1 MFCDRIDTLIN
12 QMGTTNTEIT
22 TLAGVDRTNLSKFRS
37 GKRLPKKGSDII
49 DKLVSALYDLA
60 SSEGKLK
67 LVCKTVGAD
76 KSASR
81 DRICSDIKKW
91 LYLDTPDAA
100 FIRKKK
106 KTAVSLSFRERFD
119 AAINLAETNNGSL
132 SKAVHVDSSLIS
144 HYRTGIRTPASNPEL
159 AMSLSKVLL
168 DGMIKNN
175 KESQLAETMHV
186 NIDKISFNSFHE
198 WLYSSDQNEDSGTT
212 AMKFLE
218 TFDSYL
224 SVTGMIFPESSIDV
238 SESVLSD
245 TRMVYYGTDG
255 LRDAVLRFLSTAA
268 KAGDGEMYLYSDR
281 DMHWMTEDMTFTSK
295 WAILM
300 GKCIKK
306 GIRIRIIH
314 NIDREIDEMSQAIT
328 SWIPLYMSGLIR
340 SYYHTGKAG
349 ERFSHTIFYCPNVGC
364 ISGCNVKK
372 GSSDERYDYYTE
384 PEDLKWCHDQFD
396 TLMADSK
403 PLVRIEPY
411 AKKARP
417 KRGIT
422 VTDNSDARSA
432 HYSSPYEHMSVVIDT
447 DGVRITRTIKPYYTF
462 IITHPL
468 MKKAFQSYADR
479 LRDPVNT

>member
-37 GKRLPKKGSDII
+37 GKRLPKKDSDII
-49 DKLVSALYDLA
+49 NKLVSALYDLA
-60 SSEGKLK
+60 LSDGKLK

-81 DRICSDIKKW
+81 DRICSDIKTW
-91 LYLDTPDAA
+91 LYLDTPDEA
-100 FIRKKK
+100 FVRKKK

-119 AAINLAETNNGSL
+119 AAINLAETNNGNL
-132 SKAVHVDSSLIS
+132 SRAVHVDSSLIS

-159 AMSLSKVLL
+159 AMSLSRYLFDEMSRTK
-168 DGMIKNN
+168 
-175 KESQLAETMHV
+175 KEAQLAETMCV
-186 NIDKISFNSFHE
+186 SIDKVSYRSFHE

-224 SVTGMIFPESSIDV
+224 SVTGMALPELNIDV
-238 SESVLSD
+238 SDSVLSD
-245 TRMVYYGTDG
+245 TRTVYWGVDG

-268 KAGDGEMYLYSDR
+268 KTGDGEMYLYSDQ
-281 DMHWMTEDMTFTSK
+281 DMHWMVADLEFTKK
-295 WAILM
+295 WTILM

-306 GIRIRIIH
+306 GISIRIIH

-328 SWIPLYMSGLIR
+328 SWIPLYMSGLIK
-340 SYYHTGKAG
+340 SYYHTRRAG
-349 ERFSHTIFYCPNVGC
+349 DRFSHTIFYCPGVGC
-364 ISGCNVKK
+364 ISGCNAKR
-372 GSSDERYDYYTE
+372 GSSDERYNYYTE
-384 PEDLKWCHDQFD
+384 PEDLNWCHDQFD

-422 VTDNSDARSA
+422 VTDNSDARSS